1 MLVFSGNAFRGLAEC
16 EDEMALAENEAEL
29 YKIKLMAPVFDKRDK
44 LIEKIPFF
52 WNIALTQHS
61 DFSNYVR
68 ASDFKYIEAIKKIVV
83 KPLALEDEECT
94 ARDFQITIEFNEI
107 KGDLKAQHVS
117 KVFKIEKDVS
127 KILIKKNR
135 TAEDDELDAD
145 LGFLT
150 SEPVNIDWPKSYD
163 NINPEL
169 ISDKSTPEGKKN
181 YRTGM
186 KTFFA
191 WFKWTGLKPGKEF
204 PNGDALAN
212 LFNEEL
218 YPYCVKYYTEAQ
230 RDVMDESDGDSED
243 DSDAPLDLDLEEVN
257 DEEGSDSKHLNKKTK
272 LQ

>member
-1 MLVFSGNAFRGLAEC
+1 MFSGNAFRVLAEC